1 MYCHAF
7 QNYHFVYKQNANIKA
22 TIKLSDFRVL
32 KVFYPHVWVLWLA
45 KQSVPSSP
53 QRPSSLVPSL
63 KYTTNCSWYVDTCHL
78 NNNSLFNFNAL
89 RRFCRRTT
97 RPSWPS
103 GAPVMKVK
111 VRRAWLSVSIRGIDS
126 ESLEWRSRH
135 CFHLRNNYLCLQ
147 GIFLEFTHSLLS
159 HGRTFFR
166 LKSTFFGRR

>member
-1 MYCHAF
+1 MYCHTF
-7 QNYHFVYKQNANIKA
+7 RNYHFVYKQNANIKA
-22 TIKLSDFRVL
+22 TIKLSDFRVW
-32 KVFYPHVWVLWLA
+32 KVFYSHIWVLWLA

-63 KYTTNCSWYVDTCHL
+63 KYTTNWSWYVDTCHL

-103 GAPVMKVK
+103 GAPVMKVE
-111 VRRAWLSVSIRGIDS
+111 VWRAWLPVSIRGIDR
-126 ESLEWRSRH
+126 ESFEWRGRH
-135 CFHLRNNYLCLQ
+135 CFHLRNNYLRLQ
-147 GIFLEFTHSLLS
+147 GIFLEFTHTLLS